1 MRFTANL
8 MAMISRTVRFCWRYP
23 LVGISSLILLL
34 LFFIGLFAPFLWT
47 VDPLQ
52 ISPATRLRP
61 PSWEHWFGT
70 DALGRDIYSRVV
82 YGTRT
87 SLFIGLAVTVISYI
101 IGIAVGFISAFNRFA
116 DAVLMRVIDGV
127 MSIPSVLLA
136 IALTALAEP
145 GMMIVIFAIS
155 IIEIPRVTR
164 LVRGMALALRE
175 ELYIEAAYASGTSTW
190 RTLFRH
196 ILPNISAPMF
206 VQASQ
211 ICAQAM
217 LIEATLSFI
226 GAGVPPTNPTWGNV
240 IAEGRSLYQIAPHMI
255 LFAAFALAIT
265 VLAMNLLAD
274 GLRDALDPKLN
285 KGD

>member
-1 MRFTANL
+1 MPSLSKTL
-8 MAMISRTVRFCWRYP
+8 SFCIRYP
-23 LVGISSLILLL
+23 LVGISSLILLIL
-34 LFFIGLFAPFLWT
+34 LVVALFAPFLWT
-47 VDPLQ
+47 IDPTQ
-52 ISPATRLRP
+52 IAPAQRLRP
-61 PSWEHWFGT
+61 PSAEHWFGT

-82 YGTRT
+82 YGART
-87 SLFIGLAVTVISYI
+87 SLFIGFVVTAISYI

-116 DAVLMRVIDGV
+116 DTVLMRVIDGV

-145 GMMIVIFAIS
+145 GIMIVIFAIS

-164 LVRGMALALRE
+164 LVRGMALALKE
-175 ELYIEAAYASGTSTW
+175 ELFIEAAYASGTSTW

-226 GAGVPPTNPTWGNV
+226 GAGVPPSNPTWGNV

-255 LFAAFALAIT
+255 LFAALALAIT
-265 VLAMNLLAD
+265 VLALNLLAD

-285 KGD
+285 RAG

>member
-1 MRFTANL
+1 MSSLLKILA
-8 MAMISRTVRFCWRYP
+8 FCVRYP
-23 LVGISSLILLL
+23 LIGISSLILLIL
-34 LFFIGLFAPFLWT
+34 LVVSLFAPWLWT
-47 VDPLQ
+47 IDPTQ
-52 ISPATRLRP
+52 IAPAQRLRP
-61 PSWEHWFGT
+61 PSGEHWFGT

-82 YGTRT
+82 YGART
-87 SLFIGLAVTVISYI
+87 SLFIGFVVTAISYV
-101 IGIAVGFISAFNRFA
+101 IGIAIGFISAFNRFA
-116 DAVLMRVIDGV
+116 DAVLMRMIDGV

-145 GMMIVIFAIS
+145 GIVIVIFAIS

-164 LVRGMALALRE
+164 LVRGMALALKE
-175 ELYIEAAYASGTSTW
+175 ELFIEAAYASGTSTW

-226 GAGVPPTNPTWGNV
+226 GAGVPPSNPTWGNV

-255 LFAAFALAIT
+255 LFAALALAIT
-265 VLAMNLLAD
+265 VLALNLLAD

-285 KGD
+285 RAG

>member
-1 MRFTANL
+1 MVIYQMSKLIKVFK
-8 MAMISRTVRFCWRYP
+8 FCIRYP
-23 LVGISSLILLL
+23 LVGISSFILLILLL
-34 LFFIGLFAPFLWT
+34 VSLFAPFIWT
-47 VDPLQ
+47 IDPTQ
-52 ISPATRLRP
+52 IFPAQRLRP
-61 PSWEHWFGT
+61 PSLEHWFGT

-82 YGTRT
+82 YGART
-87 SLFIGLAVTVISYI
+87 SLFIGFAVTAISYI
-101 IGIAVGFISAFNRFA
+101 IGITIGFVSAFNRFA
-116 DAVLMRVIDGV
+116 DAILMRVIDGV

-164 LVRGMALALRE
+164 LVRGMTLSLKE
-175 ELYIEAAYASGTSTW
+175 ELFIEAAYASGTSTST
-190 RTLFRH
+190 TLFRH

-206 VQASQ
+206 IQASQ

-226 GAGVPPTNPTWGNV
+226 GAGVPPNNPTWGNV

-255 LFAAFALAIT
+255 LFAALALAIT

-285 KGD
+285 KAG

>member
-1 MRFTANL
+1 M
-8 MAMISRTVRFCWRYP
+8 TVVPKTLCFCVRYP
-23 LVGISSLILLL
+23 LVGLSSLVLVFL
-34 LFFIGLFAPFLWT
+34 LFVALFAPFLWT
-47 VDPLQ
+47 DDPTQ
-52 ISPATRLRP
+52 ISTLQRLRP
-61 PSWEHWFGT
+61 PSAEHWFGT

-87 SLFIGLAVTVISYI
+87 SLFIGFAVTLISYI
-101 IGIAVGFISAFNRFA
+101 IGIAVGFISAFNRIA

-136 IALTALAEP
+136 IALTALTEP
-145 GMMIVIFAIS
+145 GMVIVIFAIS

-164 LVRGMALALRE
+164 LVRGMTLALRE
-175 ELYIEAAYASGTSTW
+175 ALFVEAAYASGTSTW
-190 RTLFRH
+190 RTLLRH

-206 VQASQ
+206 IQASQ

-226 GAGVPPTNPTWGNV
+226 GAGVPPSNPTWGNI
-240 IAEGRSLYQIAPHMI
+240 IAEGRALYQIAPHMI

-274 GLRDALDPKLN
+274 GLRDALDPKLS
-285 KGD
+285 KAG

>member
-1 MRFTANL
+1 
-8 MAMISRTVRFCWRYP
+8 MISRIFGFCLRYP
-23 LVGISSLILLL
+23 LVGISTLILLAL
-34 LFFIGLFAPFLWT
+34 LFVSLFAPFLWT

-61 PSWEHWFGT
+61 PSLEHWFGT

-87 SLFIGLAVTVISYI
+87 SLFIGFVVTLVSYAF
-101 IGIAVGFISAFNRFA
+101 GIAIGFLSAFNRFA
-116 DAVLMRVIDGV
+116 DTVLMRIIDGV

-136 IALTALAEP
+136 ISLTALAEP
-145 GMMIVIFAIS
+145 GIWIVILAIS

-164 LVRGMALALRE
+164 LVRGMSLALRDA
-175 ELYIEAAYASGTSTW
+175 LFIEAAYASGTSTW

-226 GAGVPPTNPTWGNV
+226 GAGVPPSNPTWGNI
-240 IAEGRSLYQIAPHMI
+240 IAEGRSLYQIAPYMI
-255 LFAAFALAIT
+255 LFAAMALAIT

-285 KGD
+285 RGG

>member
-1 MRFTANL
+1 M
-8 MAMISRTVRFCWRYP
+8 TVVPKTLRFCVRYP
-23 LVGISSLILLL
+23 LVGLSSLVLVFL
-34 LFFIGLFAPFLWT
+34 LFVALFAPFLWT
-47 VDPLQ
+47 VDPTEISTLQ
-52 ISPATRLRP
+52 RLRP
-61 PSWEHWFGT
+61 PSAEHWFGT

-87 SLFIGLAVTVISYI
+87 SLFIGFAVTLISYV
-101 IGIAVGFISAFNRFA
+101 IGIAVGFISAFNRIA

-145 GMMIVIFAIS
+145 GMVIVIFAIS

-164 LVRGMALALRE
+164 LVRGMTLALRE
-175 ELYIEAAYASGTSTW
+175 ALFVEAAYASGTSTW
-190 RTLFRH
+190 RTLLRH

-206 VQASQ
+206 IQASQ

-226 GAGVPPTNPTWGNV
+226 GAGVPPSNPTWGNI
-240 IAEGRSLYQIAPHMI
+240 IAEGRALYQIAPHMI

-274 GLRDALDPKLN
+274 GLRDALDPKLS
-285 KGD
+285 KAG